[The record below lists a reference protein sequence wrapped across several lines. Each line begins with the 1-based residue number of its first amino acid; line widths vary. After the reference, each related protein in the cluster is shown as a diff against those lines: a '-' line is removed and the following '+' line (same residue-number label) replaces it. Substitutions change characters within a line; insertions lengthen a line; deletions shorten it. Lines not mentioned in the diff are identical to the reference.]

1 MARARLPP
9 APARITAIYAGTC
22 AAGCVHLPLS
32 AWATDTKDTF
42 SPKGRVKN
50 PRTTKGS
57 VEGLE
62 NNEISIHPQTNE
74 GTRPKICQ
82 NQRLDLHNSQNFKA
96 FIARLTIL
104 CCSVWFPQVLL
115 DGARTSLI

>member
-1 MARARLPP
+1 MAGARLPP

-42 SPKGRVKN
+42 SPKGRVKT
-50 PRTTKGS
+50 PRTRKGS

-62 NNEISIHPQTNE
+62 NNEISILPQTNE
-74 GTRPKICQ
+74 GTRPK
-82 NQRLDLHNSQNFKA
+82 S
-96 FIARLTIL
+96 
-104 CCSVWFPQVLL
+104 
-115 DGARTSLI
+115 ARTNDWTCTIHRTLKLLLHV